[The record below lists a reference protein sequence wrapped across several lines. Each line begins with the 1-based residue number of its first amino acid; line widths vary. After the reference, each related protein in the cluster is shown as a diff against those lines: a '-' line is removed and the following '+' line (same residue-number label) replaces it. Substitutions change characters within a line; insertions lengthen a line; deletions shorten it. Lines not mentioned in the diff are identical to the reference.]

1 MSPTQSKPKRPR
13 GPRRPPSRLAGGATP
28 RATGRRKPREVGR
41 LFEGLVALQARLRAP
56 KGCPWDREQTHD
68 TLRPYLIEEAYEVL
82 DALDSGDVA
91 HVAEELGDLLLQVV
105 FHAQLGAEAGRF
117 DIADVVEH
125 VHNKM
130 VRRHPHV
137 FGKVKADTAAQVLK
151 NWEQLKAEE
160 RRAGKQP
167 TEQAPARKPG
177 QAPEKATER
186 ASDKEVGASSVLDGV
201 PRTLPALLEGHQISR
216 RAANL
221 GFDWRDAG
229 GILDKLAE
237 EAAEL
242 RGVLGSKDR
251 ARKEDELGDLLFVCV
266 NLARFMGLDA
276 EIALKKANRKFAGRF
291 REMERLAG
299 ARGLQMAELSSEEWE
314 ALWEEAKKPRINA
327 D

>member
-1 MSPTQSKPKRPR
+1 M
-13 GPRRPPSRLAGGATP
+13 
-28 RATGRRKPREVGR
+28 
-41 LFEGLVALQARLRAP
+41 ALQARLRAAN
-56 KGCPWDREQTHD
+56 GCPWDREQTHD

-82 DALDSGDVA
+82 DALDSGDA
-91 HVAEELGDLLLQVV
+91 ADIAGELGDLLLQVV

-117 DIADVVEH
+117 DIADVIEH
-125 VHNKM
+125 VHTKM

-160 RRAGKQP
+160 RRAGKQAAGQKGGP
-167 TEQAPARKPG
+167 ALGGALQRRPPEQG
-177 QAPEKATER
+177 
-186 ASDKEVGASSVLDGV
+186 SDKEVGASSVLDGV
-201 PRTLPALLEGHQISR
+201 PRTLPALLEGHQLSR

-237 EAAEL
+237 EAGEL
-242 RGVLGSKDR
+242 RGVLESKDR

-276 EIALKKANRKFAGRF
+276 EIALKKANRKFSGRF

-299 ARGLQMAELSSEEWE
+299 ARGLQLAELSPEEWE
-314 ALWEEAKKPRINA
+314 ALWSEAKVQESDIRREELNSSGA
-327 D
+327 R